1 MMNIERA
8 NNVATIVT
16 EKTGLE
22 ATAQEVRKGDF
33 IQLGVTV
40 GEQGSMFRPNIYVD
54 TMKELS
60 DEEIADKV
68 IEIYEENKGDID
80 WDVDD
85 LLDYNK
91 VKQGLRLCI
100 RPQTENKD
108 DVKIQYLDL
117 ELYARY
123 KLPINGDS
131 HGSIVIRN
139 DFLKKWDVTSE
150 TIIEDAK
157 ANTTDKYAG
166 DDMQNIL
173 MAMMFGGGFKEMKP
187 INDFISEITNDDWG
201 IMPMYVIGTLDKMWG
216 ASILYNQDIF
226 AEIARQFEDDVVI
239 IPSSIHELIVVPKS
253 RMNGDVSEMIREVNA
268 NEVRP
273 EERLGDH
280 PYFYDRELGQITF

>member
-8 NNVATIVT
+8 NAIATIIE

-33 IQLGVTV
+33 IQIGVTV
-40 GEQGSMFRPNIYVD
+40 GAQGSTIKPNIYVD

-60 DEEIADKV
+60 DDEIADKV
-68 IEIYEENKGDID
+68 IEIYEKNKDNIN
-80 WDVDD
+80 WDVDEF
-85 LLDYNK
+85 LDYNK

-108 DVKIQYLDL
+108 DIKVPYLDL

-123 KLPINGDS
+123 ELPIDGDN
-131 HGSIVIRN
+131 HGSIVIKK

-157 ANTTDKYAG
+157 ANTADKYAG

-173 MAMMFGGGFKEMKP
+173 MAMMFGGEFKEMKP
-187 INDFISEITNDDWG
+187 INNLISEISNDDG
-201 IMPMYVIGTLDKMWG
+201 GMMPMYVIGTFDKMWG
-216 ASILYNQDIF
+216 ASILYNQDII
-226 AEIARQFEDDVVI
+226 AEIARQFEDDVAI

-253 RMNGDVSEMIREVNA
+253 RMNGDISEMIQEVNA